1 MTATL
6 TRPAGAGPAL
16 RARRRAGTA
25 AAAVVLLVLVLLGIA
40 VGAKPIPPEVV
51 WAALSHFD
59 PANTEHV
66 IVVEQ
71 RIPRTVLG
79 IVVGAALAVAGA
91 LMQAMTRNPLADPG
105 LLGVSAGA
113 GFAMTLA
120 VAFLPIT
127 SLLGYI
133 WFAFAGAVVAT
144 VAVYALGT
152 GRRGTNPLTLTL
164 AGVSIGAVLSGLTTA
179 LALLHAQAFL
189 TIRVWETGSLAD
201 RGWDIIV
208 PVTVFV
214 AAGLGFAAS
223 AARGLNAVALGD
235 DLATALGVNARQTRL
250 FVVIAVTL
258 LCGAATAAMGPAWFV
273 GLMVPHVA
281 RWICGPDQRR
291 ILALCLLL
299 GPALMLAADILGRV
313 LVRPSELPAGLVTA
327 FVGAPVLIIL
337 IRRGRTRSL

>member
-6 TRPAGAGPAL
+6 ARPAEVGTAS
-16 RARRRAGTA
+16 RRRRAGTS
-25 AAAVVLLVLVLLGIA
+25 AVAILLLVLGLLGIA
-40 VGAKPIPPEVV
+40 VGAKPIPLDVV
-51 WAALSHFD
+51 WAALHQFD
-59 PANTEHV
+59 PANPDHV
-66 IVVEQ
+66 VVIEQ

-79 IVVGAALAVAGA
+79 IVVGAALGVAGA

-127 SLLGYI
+127 SLLGYV

-152 GRRGTNPLTLTL
+152 GRRGSNPLTLVL
-164 AGVSIGAVLSGLTTA
+164 AGVSIGAVLSGLTLT
-179 LALLHAQAFL
+179 LTLLHAQAFL
-189 TIRVWETGSLAD
+189 SIRVWETGSLAD

-208 PVTVFV
+208 PVTAFV
-214 AAGLGFAAS
+214 LIGLGFAAS
-223 AARGLNAVALGD
+223 AARGLNAIALGD
-235 DLATALGVNARQTRL
+235 YLAAALGANARQTRL

-291 ILALCLLL
+291 ILGLCLLI
-299 GPALMLAADILGRV
+299 GPDLMLAADLLGRV
-313 LVRPSELPAGLVTA
+313 LVRPDELQAGLVTA
-327 FVGAPVLIIL
+327 FVGAPVLIL
-337 IRRGRTRSL
+337 LVRRTRARAL